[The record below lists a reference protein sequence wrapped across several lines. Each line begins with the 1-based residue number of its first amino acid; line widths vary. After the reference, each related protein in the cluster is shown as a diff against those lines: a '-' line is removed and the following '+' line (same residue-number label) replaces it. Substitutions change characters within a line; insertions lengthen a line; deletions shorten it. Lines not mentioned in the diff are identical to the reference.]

1 MRWGEIA
8 IGAICSSAVAFRIA
22 KFVAAGVRMPHFSF
36 SALLGTSLAF
46 SSRFWAAALVTL
58 AFAVLARWL
67 RGVSLS
73 GSIAGAV
80 VCFVLY
86 ASAGPGAFA
95 ALVSVFVLTWIATR
109 FGYRRKQWLGTAE
122 SREGRTATQVL
133 ANLATAA
140 VFAGAAALS
149 GRAVLLLAAAAA
161 LSEAGAD
168 TVSSELGQAHSETA
182 RLITTWE
189 VVPAGTDGGVSAA
202 GTIAG
207 VVAAVIV
214 SGVCL
219 LAGLVPLKWAG
230 FSLIAGVIGMIVD
243 SYFGAVFER
252 RKLLNNDW
260 VNFLST
266 LTAAGVALLLARS

>member
-1 MRWGEIA
+1 
-8 IGAICSSAVAFRIA
+8 
-22 KFVAAGVRMPHFSF
+22 MPHSAF
-36 SALLGTSLAF
+36 SALMVTSLAF
-46 SSRFWAAALVTL
+46 SRRFWAAVLVTL

-67 RGVSLS
+67 RGVSFS

-86 ASAGPGAFA
+86 TAAGPGAFA

-109 FGYRRKQWLGTAE
+109 FGYRRKQKLGTAE

-149 GRAVLLLAAAAA
+149 GKAVLLLATAAA
-161 LSEAGAD
+161 LSEAAAD
-168 TVSSELGQAHSETA
+168 TVSSELGQAHSETT

-189 VVPAGTDGGVSAA
+189 IVPAGTDGGVSAT

-207 VVAAVIV
+207 VVAAVMV
-214 SGVCL
+214 SGVCR
-219 LAGLVPLKWAG
+219 LAGLVPLKWVG
-230 FSLIAGVIGMIVD
+230 LSMIAGVTGMIVD
-243 SYFGAVFER
+243 SYLGAVFER
-252 RKLLNNDW
+252 RNLLNNDG

-266 LTAAGVALLLARS
+266 LVAAGVALALA

>member
-1 MRWGEIA
+1 MPA
-8 IGAICSSAVAFRIA
+8 NFAFAR
-22 KFVAAGVRMPHFSF
+22 
-36 SALLGTSLAF
+36 
-46 SSRFWAAALVTL
+46 RFWMAALVTL
-58 AFAVLARWL
+58 AFTVLARWL

-86 ASAGPGAFA
+86 AAAGPGAFA

-109 FGYRRKQWLGTAE
+109 FGYRQKQRLGTAE

-133 ANLATAA
+133 ANLAIAAMFATASA
-140 VFAGAAALS
+140 LTGKTVF
-149 GRAVLLLAAAAA
+149 LLAAVAA
-161 LSEAGAD
+161 LSEAAAD

-189 VVPAGTDGGVSAA
+189 VVPAGTDGGVSATGTMA
-202 GTIAG
+202 GA
-207 VVAAVIV
+207 VASAIV

-230 FSLIAGVIGMIVD
+230 LSMIAGVTGMIVD
-243 SYFGAVFER
+243 SYLGALFER
-252 RKLLNNDW
+252 PKLLNNDG

-266 LTAAGVALLLARS
+266 LFAAGVALLLA